1 MGSQV
6 GFDGCCTGG
15 SSHWGGQCSLK
26 PKSPKRVEAP
36 GKELGDVNTPGGT
49 RASFIPQKEAVGN
62 VSEVSPGRQTQAE
75 GRWGEAQTHEEA
87 FGNDIFF
94 SLFFFLN

>member
-15 SSHWGGQCSLK
+15 SSRWGGQYSLK

-62 VSEVSPGRQTQAE
+62 VSEVSPGRQTQAD
-75 GRWGEAQTHEEA
+75 GEKRRPMKKLL
-87 FGNDIFF
+87 GMIFSFLF
-94 SLFFFLN
+94 SFLLN